1 MTQRHLFQFMLIL
14 FSMYLCIEGIRLFID
29 ILPKLFL
36 GTSDSPFD
44 LFKALKPSFSS
55 TSDILPFLLP
65 SLTIL
70 MASSVFLKANN
81 LATWLFPETNNSPL
95 LIQLQPEEWLR
106 WGITLVGIFLIGCVT
121 IPAISTVIFQPLVMT
136 FYPEPEIDSRKA
148 DIAFID
154 GIYWSS
160 FIRSIGHIIIQ
171 GGFGLAC
178 MLFAPRLAAWIIRI
192 QKHPKPSQND

>member
-1 MTQRHLFQFMLIL
+1 MTQRHLFHFMLIL
-14 FSMYLCIEGIRLFID
+14 FSIYLCIEGIRFFID
-29 ILPKLFL
+29 VLPKFFL

-44 LFKALKPSFSS
+44 LFKALKHSFAS

-70 MASSVFLKANN
+70 MASSIFLKAKN
-81 LATWLFPETNNSPL
+81 LSTWLFPESNNFPL
-95 LIQLQPEEWLR
+95 LIHLQPEEWLR
-106 WGITLVGIFLIGCVT
+106 WSITLIGIFLIGWIT

-148 DIAFID
+148 DIAFIH

-160 FIRSIGHIIIQ
+160 FIRSIGHVLIQ
-171 GGFGLAC
+171 GSFGLMC
-178 MLFAPRLAAWIIRI
+178 LLFAPRLAAWIIRI
-192 QKHPKPSQND
+192 QKHPKTPQNQ